1 MKKVLYIALCLALA
15 LSAMGG
21 AFAEGATLAPG
32 VTVVAD
38 ENSPTGYTATFVYE
52 NADAQSVG
60 LTGTFLFCKPG
71 ENYGA
76 LRKIPILPSNGS
88 RACSAPA

>member
-21 AFAEGATLAPG
+21 AFAEGAALAPG

-71 ENYGA
+71 ETTA
-76 LRKIPILPSNGS
+76 RCRKIPILPSNGS